1 MQLYD
6 YDDKMLVSDQTQ
18 LRLWDFFDH
27 KEECPELVTVL
38 EFNDREKLK
47 MNAEQDKSAVAQIPQ
62 NKEEEDE
69 NEPIDCVKVN
79 KVSEQHGDKK
89 NVFFYVVSQ
98 RNKFKV
104 YHGKLEPLVEGDI
117 SASK

>member
-6 YDDKMLVSDQTQ
+6 YDDKMIVSDQTQ

-47 MNAEQDKSAVAQIPQ
+47 MNAE
-62 NKEEEDE
+62 
-69 NEPIDCVKVN
+69 
-79 KVSEQHGDKK
+79 
-89 NVFFYVVSQ
+89 
-98 RNKFKV
+98 
-104 YHGKLEPLVEGDI
+104 
-117 SASK
+117 